1 MDDIRTSGAGV
12 ATQRTAE
19 TIARKYG
26 ASVTPLNYKS
36 ESSIV
41 SKVRRGDKLKDIKD
55 LARTT
60 IYTSNASDIPKIVKE
75 LERNGAHFRTKW
87 QTDKNKFAGYSGVII
102 NMRYKG
108 NRYTEIQVNTDRMI
122 YAKEK
127 FGVAVKILGA
137 KRYRE
142 LYRSTGAYGGWG
154 HDYYD
159 DIRGD
164 KGKKGRR
171 KKGAAV
177 YESINYYSQF
187 K

>member
-1 MDDIRTSGAGV
+1 MDRVKTTGAGA

-36 ESSIV
+36 EKSIV
-41 SKVRRGDKLKDIKD
+41 DKIGRGDKLKDIKD

-60 IYTSNASDIPKIVKE
+60 IYTSNANDIPKIVKE
-75 LERNGAHFRTKW
+75 LESRGAHFRTKW
-87 QTDKNKFAGYSGVII
+87 QTDRKAFAGYSGVIV
-102 NMRYKG
+102 NMKYKG
-108 NRYTEIQVNTDRMI
+108 VYTEIQVNTDRMI

-127 FGVAVKILGA
+127 LGNAVRILGA

-142 LYRSTGAYGGWG
+142 LYRSTGMYGGWG

-159 DIRGD
+159 DMRGS
-164 KGKKGRR
+164 KEGKGRKR
-171 KKGAAV
+171 KGNV
-177 YESINYYSQF
+177 IRDSINYYSNF
-187 K
+187 S